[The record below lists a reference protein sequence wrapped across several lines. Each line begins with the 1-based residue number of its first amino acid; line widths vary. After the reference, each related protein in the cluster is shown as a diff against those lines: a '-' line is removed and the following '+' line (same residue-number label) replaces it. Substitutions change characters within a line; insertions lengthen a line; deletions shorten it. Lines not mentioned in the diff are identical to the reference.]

1 MIKLFRNIRQNL
13 LAEGKTTKY
22 FKYAIGEII
31 LVVIGIIIALQINT
45 WNENRKQSMEEKEIL
60 TSLFENLVFAKQ
72 QSQDLI
78 QIEKESKA
86 LLIQIL
92 KLGIDNQ
99 ENDILTDTIFKIAV
113 WDIEN
118 SKPTFNIYSS
128 LKNTNKLS
136 LIKSNAINQKFT
148 DLEIELNK
156 LDDILA
162 DRLNVQQLRIDK
174 LLENE
179 INFIPLIKENIPELN
194 IENESVNNYD
204 EVIKLKVARNLLGMK
219 LTFTQDVI
227 DFRENLDRAIAE
239 LLSVIKAD
247 LDKK

>member
-1 MIKLFRNIRQNL
+1 MIKLFRNIRKNL
-13 LAEGKTTKY
+13 LTEGKTTKY

-204 EVIKLKVARNLLGMK
+204 EVIKLKVVRNLLGMK